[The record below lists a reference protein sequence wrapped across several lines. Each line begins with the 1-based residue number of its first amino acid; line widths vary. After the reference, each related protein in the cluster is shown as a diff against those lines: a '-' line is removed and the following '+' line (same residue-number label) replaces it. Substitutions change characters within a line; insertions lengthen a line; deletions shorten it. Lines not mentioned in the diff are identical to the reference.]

1 MEKEIWDA
9 RYSAKEYI
17 YGVEPNN
24 FLKSYIDNNP
34 PCSILFPAEG
44 EGRNAVYAASKGW
57 EVAAFDISEA
67 AKNKALKL
75 AKSKNVEINYF
86 ISDLIDF
93 KHDDKFF
100 DTVAIVYMHVKENIR
115 NKVFDN
121 IFSALRKGGNLV
133 FEAFEKKQI
142 NYKSGGPKDQNML
155 YSKDEVMY
163 LLKSF
168 SEIKVWEEII
178 NLNEGSLHKGE
189 GVVVRAL
196 AKK

>member
-9 RYSAKEYI
+9 RYSAEEYI
-17 YGVEPNN
+17 YGVEPNS
-24 FLKSYIDNNP
+24 FLKSFIDNNP
-34 PCSILFPAEG
+34 PRSILFPAEG

-57 EVAAFDISEA
+57 KVSAFDISET

-86 ISDLIDF
+86 TSNLIDF
-93 KHDDKFF
+93 KHNDNFF
-100 DTVAIVYMHVKENIR
+100 DAIAIVYMHVKENIR
-115 NKVFDN
+115 NKVFEN
-121 IFSALRKGGNLV
+121 LFSALRNGGNLL

-142 NYKSGGPKDQNML
+142 NYKSGGPNDENML
-155 YSKDEVMY
+155 YSKDEVIY
-163 LLKSF
+163 LLKDF

-178 NLNEGSLHKGE
+178 TLNEGSLHKGE
-189 GVVVRAL
+189 GIVIRAL